1 LDGNLRAPGSGP
13 FPSHCH
19 PLSFQVLFNIPI
31 LKSLV
36 GGYPMIF
43 HHLKALSNLA
53 EVKNVFLL
61 GGSYD
66 EKKFRPFMDQVRTQF
81 NFKITFIEEE
91 IIQNSAG
98 ALFYYKDLLL

>member
-1 LDGNLRAPGSGP
+1 
-13 FPSHCH
+13 
-19 PLSFQVLFNIPI
+19 
-31 LKSLV
+31 
-36 GGYPMIF
+36 MIF
-43 HHLKALSNLA
+43 HHLKAMSNLA

-91 IIQNSAG
+91 II
-98 ALFYYKDLLL
+98 